1 MTAAAIGGSIV
12 PVAAKP
18 IPIQLCLRCGDVLAD
33 IKGSRL
39 AVCRTCGY
47 KDDCC

>member
-1 MTAAAIGGSIV
+1 MALVTER
-12 PVAAKP
+12 P
-18 IPIQLCLRCGDVLAD
+18 IPIQLCVRCGGAMAD